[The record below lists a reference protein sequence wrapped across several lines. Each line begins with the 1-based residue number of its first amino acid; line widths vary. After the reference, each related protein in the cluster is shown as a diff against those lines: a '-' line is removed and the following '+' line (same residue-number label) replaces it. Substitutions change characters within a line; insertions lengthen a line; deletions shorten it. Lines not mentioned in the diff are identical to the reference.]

1 MTEAG
6 QPLLRSLD
14 HSCFVFVSDF
24 ELRISCFQPPMIHR
38 VRVPLAERSYDI
50 EIGTGNLADLGAFVS
65 ARLDLSR
72 IVVITD
78 ENVQAVQGRAAAA
91 SLSEHAQ
98 VDIVAVPP
106 GEASKSVGMAN
117 TLWNALLEMGADRKT
132 VVVAVGGGVIG
143 DLAGFVAATFARGL
157 AFIQVPTTLLAQV
170 DSSVGGK
177 VGVNLPGAKNM
188 VGAFWQPRGVL
199 IDTAVLATLPDREYR
214 AGLAEVVKYGVILDA
229 EFFTYLEAH
238 VRELSRVGTAHQ
250 TRDKVVNSAQTSHC
264 DEVLRHVIRRS
275 CELKAQVVAA
285 DEREETGQRAV
296 LNYGHTFCHALETLT
311 GYEQLLHGEA
321 VAIGMLCASR
331 LAERL
336 GRIDAG
342 VTRRQRDLLAALGL
356 AVDLPDVERDEMLQV
371 MSRDKK
377 TEHGRLRF
385 VLPSRLGHVE
395 LVGDVERADVLAAM
409 G

>member
-1 MTEAG
+1 MTTDQG
-6 QPLLRSLD
+6 PRT
-14 HSCFVFVSDF
+14 
-24 ELRISCFQPPMIHR
+24 IHR
-38 VRVPLAERSYDI
+38 LHVPLAERSYDI
-50 EIGTGNLADLGAFVS
+50 EIGTGNLADLGSFVA
-65 ARLDLSR
+65 ARLDVSH
-72 IVVITD
+72 VVLVTD
-78 ENVQAVQGRAAAA
+78 ENVESPHGRVAAE
-91 SLSEHAQ
+91 SLAEEAE
-98 VDIVAVPP
+98 VDILVVPP
-106 GEASKSVGMAN
+106 GEASKSVDMAN
-117 TLWNALLEMGADRKT
+117 TLWNGLLEIGADRKT

-143 DLAGFVAATFARGL
+143 DLAGFAAATYARGL
-157 AFIQVPTTLLAQV
+157 ALIQVPTTLLAQV

-177 VGVNLPGAKNM
+177 VGINLPGAKNM

-229 EFFTYLEAH
+229 EFFAYLEGH
-238 VRELSRVGTAHQ
+238 VADLNR
-250 TRDKVVNSAQTSHC
+250 RDDTI
-264 DEVLRHVIRRS
+264 LRHVVRRS

-285 DEREETGQRAV
+285 DEREETGRRAV

-336 GRIDAG
+336 GRIDAEA
-342 VTRRQRDLLAALGL
+342 TRRQRDLLTALK
-356 AVDLPDVERDEMLQV
+356 LPTEMPRVEPEEMLRV

-385 VLPSRLGHVE
+385 VLPSRLGEVE
-395 LVGDVERADVLAAM
+395 LVDGVEREDVLAAL
-409 G
+409 GAKK